1 MANVDL
7 FVAEGGIELL
17 NTLARSR
24 SIAVQLECAQAL
36 VAFCRSREVHRALHK
51 QGGLVSLVQLAR
63 SQQPELQTHVATAF
77 SVLTDE
83 QMPRTWL
90 IQSGCMPLLFAYIRN
105 GAPDVR
111 YLAARTILY
120 MR

>member
-1 MANVDL
+1 MRSA
-7 FVAEGGIELL
+7 VAATLYFHMTVKLRLL
-17 NTLARSR
+17 ITCPFRNSPSR
-24 SIAVQLECAQAL
+24 RG
-36 VAFCRSREVHRALHK
+36 VAAAGWLRLHGK
-51 QGGLVSLVQLAR
+51 AYAR